1 MQRKKLKEYCKNLA
15 YAREYRME
23 DKLGKKYYAVK
34 KGRKVGI
41 FTTWDECKK
50 QVDGFSGAIYK
61 SFTDYDTAVQYVQG
75 GQGTEGQKCKQT
87 KEFEKE
93 CDAYAY
99 IDGSYDN
106 CKKVYGSAVLLFVKG
121 KKISHKFAGNQ
132 PELIKLRNVAGEIEA
147 AKYVMQYA
155 YDQGIKQIKIYYDYA
170 GIEMWAKKDW
180 KANLDYTKEYA
191 SFYENIAEHVE
202 VIFSKVKAHTGN
214 QYNEEADLLAK
225 SAVADFANEML
236 T

>member
-1 MQRKKLKEYCKNLA
+1 MA
-15 YAREYRME
+15 YACKYRKVDE
-23 DKLGKKYYAVK
+23 LGKKYYAVK

-61 SFTDYDTAVQYVQG
+61 SFPDYDMAVQYVQG
-75 GQGTEGQKCKQT
+75 GQGTAGQKGRKQT
-87 KEFEKE
+87 EETEKE
-93 CDAYAY
+93 CGAYAY

-106 CKKVYGSAVLLFVKG
+106 RKKVYGSAVLLFVEG

-180 KANLDYTKEYA
+180 KANLNYTKEYA

-225 SAVADFANEML
+225 SAVADFANKMF